1 MIYGFKTKKVP
12 SLSQVG
18 GKAKAL
24 IETTKAGFEVPEGFV
39 LSVEFFD
46 SWIQEIKSTDQWQRF
61 LASSTKEKCD
71 ELKKRASKLKF
82 SDVQKN
88 AFQKELV
95 ALSKTS
101 VFAVRSS
108 SPEEDLE
115 DTSFAGQYDTVL
127 GVTHSKLESAIVE
140 AFTSMLDTRVV
151 EYKKLNNI
159 PLDNP
164 RIAIIVQKQIASDVS
179 GIAFSLNPSNN
190 CYDEAMINAS
200 FGLGET
206 IVSGQVTPDTYIVEK
221 VKKQIID
228 KKVMEKFFG
237 LWLKDDGGTIKKVN
251 KKPKEQAL
259 TNKQILMVADLASKC
274 EAHYGRPMDIEWAIE
289 KGKLYLLQSRPITTY
304 LSLFPE
310 LITKP
315 GEEKNLYIDAMGL
328 TQGFTESMS
337 VLGLDIWSEMVE
349 VAKGGIIPMGID
361 GGIVAIHGRQYLHVS
376 NIAKGLGVKAAKRMF
391 QSYDGPTR
399 RALESVDLKVYL
411 PAKKTDKMKKVI
423 VTMLKMALRIGPGA
437 IKASL
442 SDHRKIRDEYIR
454 ISDESKA
461 ELKLELSMSTP
472 FDQSIHE
479 GLSHFGRMM
488 GSVGI
493 IMAGM
498 SSLAQ
503 IKKLFKGQ
511 DVEALVISLGMDLDG
526 NPTSAMGHYM
536 YKLACYGEV
545 KKTKSGEEFAR
556 RIADRNYSKEFLKDY
571 DRYMELYGCRGFK
584 EIDIASPRAYDDPVS
599 FFNQLVHINTEKNHL
614 QDVKERRKKAYN
626 KLLVKAREG
635 GFEKK
640 FIKHATKYQETFG
653 FREDPKF
660 VYVMVTDQLRRL
672 ALRIGDRFVSE
683 GRLETREQIFDLTS
697 LQIIK
702 AQKDKSFDLMKE
714 REENLEPYKLVEH
727 VKNWPNIIDSRGK
740 IIRVIST
747 GEEGDIMGDPIAPG
761 VVRGR
766 AKVLHG
772 PYEKPLEPGEILVTK
787 ATEPAWTPI
796 FVNAAG
802 VVLEVGGPL
811 QHGAIIAREYG
822 IPCVSGVYNVQSI
835 IKDGDL
841 LEVDGSSGIV
851 RIIKKDTSKR

>member
-46 SWIQEIKSTDQWQRF
+46 SWIQEIKSTDQWKGF
-61 LASSTKEKCD
+61 LTSPTKQMCD
-71 ELKKRASKLKF
+71 ELKRRASKLEF
-82 SDVQKN
+82 NEVQRK
-88 AFQKELV
+88 ALQKEFA
-95 ALSKTS
+95 ALSEKT

-115 DTSFAGQYDTVL
+115 DTSFAGQYETIL
-127 GVTHSKLESAIVE
+127 GVTHGKLESAIVE

-151 EYKKLNNI
+151 EYKKLNDI

-221 VKKQIID
+221 VKRQILD
-228 KKVMEKFFG
+228 KKVMEKSFG
-237 LWLKDDGGTIKKVN
+237 LWLKDDGGTIKRVN

-259 TNKQILMVADLASKC
+259 TNKQILMVAELASRC
-274 EAHYGRPMDIEWAIE
+274 EAHYGKPMDIEWAIE
-289 KGKLYLLQSRPITTY
+289 DGKLYLLQSRPITTY
-304 LSLFPE
+304 LPLFPE

-315 GEEKNLYIDAMGL
+315 EEEKYLYIDIMGL

-337 VLGLDIWSEMVE
+337 VLGLDIWEKMLE
-349 VAKGGIIPMGID
+349 IAKAGTMPTGFD
-361 GGIVAIHGRQYLHVS
+361 GAVVAIHGRQYMHIS
-376 NIAKGLGVKAAKRMF
+376 NLLKGLGFKSVNKIF
-391 QSYDGPTR
+391 QGYDAPTR
-399 RALESVDLKVYL
+399 RALESVDLNDYL
-411 PAKKTDKMKKVI
+411 PTKKTDKMKKVYGS
-423 VTMLKMALRIGPGA
+423 MLKMALNIGPGA
-437 IKASL
+437 IKATF
-442 SDHRKIRDEYIR
+442 SDHRKIRDEYIK
-454 ISDESKA
+454 ISDKSKA
-461 ELKLELSMSTP
+461 ELRLELSTCTP
-472 FDQSIHE
+472 FDQSIRK
-479 GLSHFGRMM
+479 GLSHFEKMM
-488 GSVGI
+488 GSIGI
-493 IMAGM
+493 LIAGM
-498 SSLAQ
+498 TSLAK

-511 DVEALVISLGMDLDG
+511 DIEDLVISLGMDLDG

-536 YKLACYGEV
+536 YKLACYDEI

-556 RIADRNYSKEFLKDY
+556 RIADRNYSKEFLEDY
-571 DRYMELYGCRGFK
+571 DSYMELYGSRGFK
-584 EIDIASPRAYDDPVS
+584 EIDIASPRTYDDPES
-599 FFNQLVHINTEKNHL
+599 FFNQLAHINTEKNHL
-614 QDVKERRKKAYN
+614 QGVKERRKKAYN
-626 KLLVKAREG
+626 QLLEKAIEG

-640 FIKHATKYQETFG
+640 FIKYATKYQETFG

-660 VYVMVTDQLRRL
+660 VYVMVVDQLRRL
-672 ALRIGDRFVSE
+672 ALQIGDQFVRE
-683 GRLETREQIFDLTS
+683 GRLETKEQVFDLTS
-697 LQIIK
+697 AQIVN
-702 AQKDKSFDLMKE
+702 AQKNKSFDLMKS
-714 REENLEPYKLVEH
+714 REENVKPYKLVEH
-727 VKNWPNIIDSRGK
+727 IKNWPNIIDSRGK
-740 IIRVIST
+740 IIRPIST
-747 GEEGDIMGDPIAPG
+747 GEEGDIIGDPIAPG
-761 VVRGR
+761 IVRGK

-822 IPCVSGVYNVQSI
+822 IPCVSGIYNAQSI
-835 IKDGDL
+835 IKDGDM

-851 RIIKKDTSKR
+851 RIIG